1 MNMKSKVALLLVGL
15 VMVIVSAFT
24 VAAQDN

>member
-1 MNMKSKVALLLVGL
+1 MNVKSKVALLLVGL

>member
-1 MNMKSKVALLLVGL
+1 MNVKSKVALLLVGL
-15 VMVIVSAFT
+15 VMVIVSALT

>member
-1 MNMKSKVALLLVGL
+1 MNVKSKVALLLVGL

-24 VAAQDN
+24 EAAQDN